1 MYVQSLGKAN
11 RNLFFSWFARKFVLM
26 FVKFKNWWQGFR
38 LSLRMKM
45 ILSILAIAVVL
56 LMSSVISVVE
66 YRHMSNYVSGMIADD
81 ISDLHVTQRLVDAV
95 DQYNLRLMA
104 VIGDDNIS
112 ALPDFDQD
120 GFLAHCDSL
129 RQSVSATTAPLADSV
144 LYAYSAYMLASME
157 LEEVLESN
165 FINTRDWYFNRLQP
179 LFGRMRVYLD
189 RMSDTIH
196 SDLRRNSENF
206 DRGFYRSIIPSAVAL
221 AVGIVLLFLLM
232 FFILAYYVDPL
243 YKMLQS
249 LKDYLAFRRRYTYTF
264 DGNDQLADLN
274 QSVTDL
280 TEENRQLRKRITELK
295 EKAE

>member
-1 MYVQSLGKAN
+1 
-11 RNLFFSWFARKFVLM
+11 M
-26 FVKFKNWWQGFR
+26 FVKFRNWWQGFR

-66 YRHMSNYVSGMIADD
+66 YRHMSNYVSGMIADN
-81 ISDLHVTQRLVDAV
+81 INDLRVTQRLVDAV
-95 DQYNLRLMA
+95 DQYNLQLLA
-104 VIGDDNIS
+104 VVGDDNIS
-112 ALPDFDQD
+112 ALPDFDREA
-120 GFLAHCDSL
+120 FLAHTDSL
-129 RQSVSATTAPLADSV
+129 RSSVAASTAPLTDSV

-157 LEEVLESN
+157 IEDVLQSN

-179 LFGRMRVYLD
+179 LFGRMRLYLD
-189 RMSDTIH
+189 RLGETIH
-196 SDLRRNSENF
+196 KDLKANSENF
-206 DRGFYRSIIPSAVAL
+206 DRGYYRSIIPSAVAL
-221 AVGIVLLFLLM
+221 AVGIILLFLLM

-243 YKMLQS
+243 YQMLDN
-249 LKDYLAFRRRYTYTF
+249 LRDYLTYRRRYTYTF

-280 TEENRQLRKRITELK
+280 TEENRQLRKRLADIK